1 MSRGKLADRSILT
14 IAVLGS
20 FVFLN
25 LVGLRVFGRLD
36 LTRDRQFTLSSATV
50 STLKSLEDPLTVRAY
65 FTRDLPPPF
74 SANTRYVRD
83 LLEEYYAHAGGNLRY
98 EFVDPLAAETDADKE
113 KKKEVKQDIF
123 GRAVREQTSVER
135 DLDRLGISPV
145 QVQANEGDKLEVKRA
160 YMGIALSYGGRQEAI
175 PVVQDTA
182 GLEYNLTTLIRKLVR
197 TKRPKVA
204 LITGHDGP
212 DPQREIGQ
220 LLGLLRQLYDLTML
234 DLAAS
239 PEIPKDVDALIV
251 VAPRKPLAE
260 NELRAVD
267 AFITGGGSAAFLLDD
282 MKADLETLKTEDVD
296 HGLAPLLAG
305 YGVDIE
311 RGLVLDAEC
320 ATLRVS
326 RQQGFLRIQEPVQY
340 PFMPQPRSLEVSQ
353 PLTRGLTQVVFPF
366 MSPLRITASE
376 GGPVRAEVLVR
387 SSPQSWVL
395 TPPYDINPFHRWTR
409 DAIGEQASRNLVV
422 ALTGA
427 LPGRFAQGTEDV
439 MSQESRESRVIV
451 AGGSSFLNDQ
461 FLARGNKSLVLN
473 LIDWLV
479 RDDAL
484 LAIRTRGL
492 QAAPL
497 EEVRDSTRA
506 SIKYANIVGVPLL
519 CAVLG
524 LVRWRYRERRRCRV
538 SV

>member
-14 IAVLGS
+14 IAVVGS
-20 FVFLN
+20 LVFLN
-25 LVGLRVFGRLD
+25 LVGLRIFGRLD

-98 EFVDPLAAETDADKE
+98 EFIDPLAAETDADKE
-113 KKKEVKQDIF
+113 KKKDVKQDIF

-135 DLDRLGISPV
+135 DLDRLGIVPV

-160 YMGIALSYGGRQEAI
+160 YMGIAVSYGGRQEAI

-182 GLEYNLTTLIRKLVR
+182 GLEYNLTTLIRKLAR

-220 LLGLLRQLYDLTML
+220 FLGLLRQLDDVTML
-234 DLAAS
+234 DLTAS
-239 PEIPKDVDALIV
+239 PEIPKDVDALLVI
-251 VAPRKPLAE
+251 APRKPLAD
-260 NELRAVD
+260 NELRAIDTFV
-267 AFITGGGSAAFLLDD
+267 TGGGSAAFLLDD
-282 MKADLETLKTEDVD
+282 LKVDLESLKTDDVD
-296 HGLAPLLAG
+296 NGMRPLLAG
-305 YGVDIE
+305 YGVAIE

-340 PFMPQPRSLEVSQ
+340 PFMPQPRSLDVKH
-353 PLTRGLTQVVFPF
+353 PLTRGLTQVIFPF
-366 MSPLRITASE
+366 MSPLRITAPD
-376 GGPVRAEVLVR
+376 GGPVHAEVLVH
-387 SSPQSWVL
+387 SSPQSWVHM
-395 TPPYDINPFHRWTR
+395 PPYDINPFRRWTR
-409 DAIGEQASRNLVV
+409 DEIGEQGSRNLVV

-427 LPGRFAQGTEDV
+427 LPSHFAQSTQDV
-439 MSQESRESRVIV
+439 MGQESRESRVVV
-451 AGGSSFLNDQ
+451 AGGASFLTDQ
-461 FLARGNKSLVLN
+461 FLAHGNQSLVLN
-473 LIDWLV
+473 LVDWLV

-497 EEVRDSTRA
+497 EEVKDSTRA
-506 SIKYANIVGVPLL
+506 SIKYVNIVGVPLL
-519 CAVLG
+519 CAALG
-524 LVRWRYRERRRCRV
+524 LVRWRYRERRRSRV